1 MAGLSSNIFAK
12 MGEVLLP
19 KALQTGG
26 KGQSPAFD
34 ASRGS
39 DPVPRPITNSHQRD
53 LLAERSGTDDDLIQI
68 LMRYDSDVAA
78 SAHAYLTLSN
88 TEMSY
93 LCYDEAG
100 QVDVAA
106 QQSIAQFL
114 VSLGTTMDYSQG
126 FTMNRSLRARNEKF
140 RYMLLKRGSIAG
152 ELVYDKKLG
161 IITDLLI
168 LDTATFDWT
177 QPKNGVLKPIQ
188 KVAQGD
194 PIPLDYATVY
204 YSSFRQDPSDP
215 YSKSFFISVINTVYA
230 RTQIINDLYRIMNIN
245 GFPRIKIQLLEET
258 IRKHI
263 PQAIKN
269 NPTKV
274 SEFMNSII
282 SETQSTFQNIRPD
295 QPLVHTDS
303 SEITVMNERSS
314 AMSLDIS
321 PIIKVLDA
329 QNQASLKTMAT
340 IIGRG
345 ESGVNTA
352 SVEARIF
359 SLSAAEL
366 NDPLAELWEQAL
378 TFVLRLSG
386 SRSRVEVHFAEPEL
400 RAENELEPSLTQ
412 KQARLHKDLSL
423 GLITDEE
430 YHLQMYNRLPPTGSP
445 KLSGTNFLNA
455 GQLSE
460 TSEVTKTNGDQPNSV
475 QRQTSRPA
483 DRSASSNANR

>member
-1 MAGLSSNIFAK
+1 MAGISSNIFAK
-12 MGEVLLP
+12 LTEVLLP
-19 KALQTGG
+19 KGLQPEG
-26 KGQSPAFD
+26 KGQAPAFD
-34 ASRGS
+34 SSRGS

-78 SAHAYLTLSN
+78 ATHAYLTLAN
-88 TEMSY
+88 TEMSHI
-93 LCYDEAG
+93 CYDEAG
-100 QVDVAA
+100 QVDAEA
-106 QQSIAQFL
+106 QQLINQFL

-152 ELVYDKKLG
+152 ELIYDRKLG
-161 IITDLLI
+161 TIKDMFL
-168 LDTATFDWT
+168 LDTGSFDWT
-177 QPKNGVLKPIQ
+177 QAKNGILKPQQ
-188 KVAQGD
+188 KVSQGD
-194 PIPLDYATVY
+194 PIPLDFATVY

-215 YSKSFFISVINTVYA
+215 YSKSFFISVINTIYA
-230 RTQIINDLYRIMNIN
+230 RTQIINDLYRLMNIN
-245 GFPRIKIQLLEET
+245 GFPRIKIELVEET
-258 IRKHI
+258 IRKHM
-263 PQAIKN
+263 PQQLKN
-269 NPTKV
+269 NAVK
-274 SEFMNSII
+274 SAEFINSII
-282 SETQSTFQNIRPD
+282 SQTQATFQGIRPD

-303 SEITVMNERSS
+303 SVISVMNERSS
-314 AMSLDIS
+314 GMTLDIS
-321 PIIKVLDA
+321 PIIKVLDS
-329 QNQASLKTMAT
+329 QNQSSLKTMAT

-386 SRSRVEVHFAEPEL
+386 SLSRVVVKFAEPEL
-400 RAENELEPSLTQ
+400 RADNELEPARTQ

-423 GLITDEE
+423 GMITDDE
-430 YHLQMYNRLPPTGSP
+430 YHLQMYNRLPPAGAP

-455 GQLSE
+455 GQVSE
-460 TSEVTKTNGDQPNSV
+460 TAEVTKDNGDQPNSV
-475 QRQTSRPA
+475 QRQTTRPA
-483 DRSASSNANR
+483 DRSAASNANK

>member
-1 MAGLSSNIFAK
+1 MAGISSNIFAK

-19 KALQTGG
+19 KALQVGG

-53 LLAERSGTDDDLIQI
+53 LLAERSGTDDDLIQT

-78 SAHAYLTLSN
+78 ATHAYLTVAN
-88 TEMSY
+88 TEMRH
-93 LCYDEAG
+93 LCYDELG
-100 QVDVAA
+100 QVDPVA
-106 QQSIAQFL
+106 QQTISQFL
-114 VSLGTTMDYSQG
+114 TSLGTTMDYSQG
-126 FTMNRSLRARNEKF
+126 FTMNRSLRARNEKM
-140 RYMLLKRGSIAG
+140 RYMLLKRGSVAG
-152 ELVYDKKLG
+152 ELLYDRKLG
-161 IITDLLI
+161 TITDFLL
-168 LDTATFDWT
+168 LDTGSLDWS
-177 QPKNGVLKPIQ
+177 QKVNGKLKPAQ
-188 KVAQGD
+188 RVGQGD
-194 PIPLDYATVY
+194 PIPLDFATVY

-215 YSKSFFISVINTVYA
+215 YSKSFFISVINTIYA

-245 GFPRIKIQLLEET
+245 GFPRIKIELLEET
-258 IRKHI
+258 IRKHV
-263 PQAIKN
+263 PQSIKN

-274 SEFMNSII
+274 SEFINSII
-282 SETQSTFQNIRPD
+282 SETQASFQNIRPD

-303 SEITVMNERSS
+303 SVITVMNERSS

-329 QNQASLKTMAT
+329 QNQSSLKTMAT

-359 SLSAAEL
+359 ALSAAEL
-366 NDPLAELWEQAL
+366 NDPVAELWEQAL

-386 SRSRVEVHFAEPEL
+386 SRSRVAVHFAEPEL
-400 RAENELEPSLTQ
+400 RAESELEPARTQ

-430 YHLQMYNRLPPTGSP
+430 YHLQMYNRLPPQTAP
-445 KLSGTNFLNA
+445 ILSGTNFLGGGVA
-455 GQLSE
+455 Q
-460 TSEVTKTNGDQPNSV
+460 TAEVTKGPADQPNSV
-475 QRQTSRPA
+475 QRQTTTKA
-483 DRSASSNANR
+483 DKSAASNANK